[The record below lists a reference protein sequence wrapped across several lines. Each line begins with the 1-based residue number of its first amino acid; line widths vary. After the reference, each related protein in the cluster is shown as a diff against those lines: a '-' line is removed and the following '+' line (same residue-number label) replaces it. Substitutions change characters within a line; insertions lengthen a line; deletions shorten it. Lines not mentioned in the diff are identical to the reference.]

1 MVTLLRGDQLP
12 SACLLALERAGC
24 DAELRNVTQLAIQA
38 SDTPATAQ
46 RAESSA
52 TFIHS
57 ETCPRGMGEAGH
69 VHAEA
74 VLKLLAMDDC
84 PMALA
89 VAVVWYLAG
98 MGEVGNAHADAV
110 CKLLAHGF
118 WFVRVAAAKCL
129 CSMARGAQAYAC
141 DAKRVLTD
149 AYELGEGRLRC
160 PRDHQLVLGVNS
172 SFSTWCDM
180 CRTTLK
186 VGAETM
192 HCGECNFDLCKTC
205 VHYFNTVAMFPQLSE
220 APHNHGEAAGC

>member
-1 MVTLLRGDQLP
+1 
-12 SACLLALERAGC
+12 
-24 DAELRNVTQLAIQA
+24 
-38 SDTPATAQ
+38 
-46 RAESSA
+46 
-52 TFIHS
+52 
-57 ETCPRGMGEAGH
+57 MGEAGH

-172 SFSTWCDM
+172 SFSAVTCDM
-180 CRTTLK
+180 CHTTLQ
-186 VGAETM
+186 VGAERM
-192 HCGECNFDLCKTC
+192 HCGECSFDLCKAC
-205 VHYFNTVAMFPQLSE
+205 VHYSNTVAMFPQLSE
-220 APHNHGEAAGC
+220 APQNHGEAAGC